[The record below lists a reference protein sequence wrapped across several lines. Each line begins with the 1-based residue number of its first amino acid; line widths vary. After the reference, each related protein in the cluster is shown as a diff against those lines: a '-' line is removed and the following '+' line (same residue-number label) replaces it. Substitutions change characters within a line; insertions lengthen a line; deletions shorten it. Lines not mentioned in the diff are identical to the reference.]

1 MMQEAKSSCA
11 GQWYLPAGRMEPGED
26 ISEAA
31 QREVLE
37 ETGLHFQLSTLL
49 MIESAGKSGVK
60 MPSNN
65 SLFPIEIPRK
75 TDKIIFLREILPR
88 IGVSKYERS
97 ECFKLPIRDIFRIRN
112 DFFIKVVFLSVLYKI

>member
-37 ETGLHFQLSTLL
+37 ETGLHFQLTTLL
-49 MIESAGKSGVK
+49 MIESAGMFTYFQLVSYLLK
-60 MPSNN
+60 
-65 SLFPIEIPRK
+65 RK
-75 TDKIIFLREILPR
+75 CSQRARWATGIF
-88 IGVSKYERS
+88 
-97 ECFKLPIRDIFRIRN
+97 
-112 DFFIKVVFLSVLYKI
+112 YK

>member
-60 MPSNN
+60 MPCNN

-75 TDKIIFLREILPR
+75 TDKILF
-88 IGVSKYERS
+88 
-97 ECFKLPIRDIFRIRN
+97 
-112 DFFIKVVFLSVLYKI
+112 

>member
-37 ETGLHFQLSTLL
+37 ETGLHFQLTTLL
-49 MIESAGKSGVK
+49 MIESAGMFTYFWLGSYLLK
-60 MPSNN
+60 
-65 SLFPIEIPRK
+65 RK
-75 TDKIIFLREILPR
+75 C
-88 IGVSKYERS
+88 SS
-97 ECFKLPIRDIFRIRN
+97 EHGGRLGYFTN
-112 DFFIKVVFLSVLYKI
+112 DELY

>member
-49 MIESAGKSGVK
+49 MIESAGKSGV
-60 MPSNN
+60 
-65 SLFPIEIPRK
+65 EIR
-75 TDKIIFLREILPR
+75 LREAQYFSSNTKKIL
-88 IGVSKYERS
+88 
-97 ECFKLPIRDIFRIRN
+97 L
-112 DFFIKVVFLSVLYKI
+112 